1 MANPDKYS
9 RGYSF
14 TGYQSN
20 SPTDPLP
27 GPKVDVE
34 LDNLSRTTDETIDAL
49 GDIRRSD
56 GMINNKRVRWDS
68 LDDDLRLRLTHT
80 GNAITI
86 ESFDTIDQARSTD
99 IAVGKGAVFITSRTF
114 AGDGGG
120 GIWEQ
125 VDAPTAGLPA
135 TAWFEDAGGK
145 RWELAE
151 KFPDVRMF
159 GAVGDGVA
167 DDVQAFRDCLSYVQ
181 AKSLRGMKGAGT
193 FAFGSTFELNDL
205 YSTTVAARNGL
216 LLEFPYATIQAR
228 SNFTP
233 GTAGALGKQ
242 PLIGIGRN
250 SSGQQANVRGRIGY
264 LYGNGRIADGIG
276 VGSGHPTAPLNKQN
290 GAAGCY
296 FEITRAN
303 DLNIAIRVTA
313 SNFGCTENTWRGGI
327 IDACNIGLLFDGPT
341 ITGQTGVP
349 IVEAQYIHF
358 GRIAAGWWGNVVF
371 LRKSRYSVAV
381 GDFDLGGQYI
391 SKVDIGTGTLPGF
404 LFFQNVTG
412 GTSGATGEILSRYSW
427 RGRNYLLVMHN
438 TSVVNGGSPFLV
450 GETITQGA
458 VSANIVSINT
468 ADDGN
473 PSSGSGRPG
482 VVNNRFFY
490 DVIAADPSTPF
501 HRITVTG
508 PWLGGVIGNAMHTIN
523 LFGGNQGGN
532 GGENVNMYN
541 DTHGWRFLSTGD
553 QLTAYAVF
561 DDSGDSDPFLEIGK
575 KAAGDP
581 GYFRPRRDLLLSGN
595 RIYGGEAI
603 VTVDNSSTVWDVTAQ
618 ALPEN
623 RVPNG
628 KMWQVNFHGV
638 NFPDV
643 YSRGILIMSASGALS
658 WHQES
663 FNILS
668 VTLVGTVLIGAQGA
682 QPTMSIHR
690 TLTQIA

>member
-1 MANPDKYS
+1 MANPSKYE

-14 TGYQSN
+14 TGYQAN

-34 LDNLSRTTDETIDAL
+34 LDNLGRTTDETIDAL
-49 GDIRRSD
+49 ADIRRSD

-68 LDDDLRLRLTHT
+68 LDDNLRLRLMGAGSPVTV
-80 GNAITI
+80 
-86 ESFDTIDQARSTD
+86 ESFDTVEQAALTD
-99 IAVGKGAVFITSRTF
+99 LPIGKGAIFTNGRYF

-120 GIWEQ
+120 AVWEQ
-125 VDAPTAGLPA
+125 VDTPTAGLPA
-135 TAWFEDAGGK
+135 TAWFTDAGGK

-151 KFPDVRMF
+151 PFPDVRMF
-159 GAVGDGVA
+159 GARGDGVT
-167 DDVQAFRDCLSYVQ
+167 DDVQAFRDCLIYVQ

-193 FAFGSTFELNDL
+193 FAFGSTFELDNL
-205 YSTTVAARNGL
+205 YATVVAARNGL

-233 GTAGALGKQ
+233 GVAGALGKQ

-250 SSGQQANVRGRIGY
+250 SNGQQSNIRGRIGY

-276 VGSGHPTAPLNKQN
+276 VGSGHPTAPLSKQN

-296 FEITRAN
+296 FEITRAH
-303 DLNIAIRVTA
+303 DLNIVIRVTA
-313 SNFGCTENTWRGGI
+313 SNFGCTDNTWRGGI
-327 IDACNIGLLFDGPT
+327 IDACNMGLLFDGPT
-341 ITGQTGVP
+341 TTGSTGVP

-371 LRKSRYSVAV
+371 LRKSRYSVV
-381 GDFDLGGQYI
+381 SGDIDLGGQYI
-391 SKVDIGTGTLPGF
+391 SKLDIGTGALPGF

-412 GTSGATGEILSRYSW
+412 GTSGATGEVLSRYSW

-438 TSVVNGGSPFLV
+438 TSVVNNGSPFVV

-458 VSANIVSINT
+458 VTATIADIKT
-468 ADDGN
+468 ADNGD
-473 PSSGSGRPG
+473 PAASPRPG

-508 PWLGGVIGNAMHTIN
+508 PWLGGVIGNALHTLN
-523 LFGGNQGGN
+523 VFGGNQGGN
-532 GGENVNMYN
+532 GGENINMYN
-541 DTHGWRFLSTGD
+541 DLHGWRFLSDGTA
-553 QLTAYAVF
+553 LTAYAIF
-561 DDSGDSDPFLEIGK
+561 DDDAEDDWFLEIGRK
-575 KAAGDP
+575 SGGDP
-581 GYFRPRRDLLLSGN
+581 GYFRPKRDLLLSGN

-603 VTVDNSSTVWDVTAQ
+603 LTVDNSAPVWDVTAQ
-618 ALPEN
+618 VLPEN
-623 RVPNG
+623 LVPNG

-638 NFPDV
+638 AFPEV
-643 YSRGILIMSASGALS
+643 FSRGVLVMSASGVLA
-658 WHQES
+658 WHQED
-663 FNILS
+663 FNILN
-668 VTLVGTVLIGAQGA
+668 VTLSGTVLMGAQGA
-682 QPTMSIHR
+682 QPTMAIHR